1 MGNLNQYLVE
11 LEASLDHL
19 DAATR
24 REIVEEV
31 AGHLKDQAHYFQLSG
46 LSEEESMSKATR
58 CFGRAVDIGR
68 KIGEVHP
75 PRRGFGLSATAIIVL
90 LQGST
95 ILMLL
100 LASLGLGPLHLP
112 EPIVSPKYAL
122 NYLVGFIFALTY
134 FAATYGI
141 WQIRR
146 WGFALAISLQLVELA
161 GVINRGTTWVG
172 FSTAYGTIDVIP
184 LLLVLYLPIAY
195 VRYFQVRMP
204 WSRSGA

>member
-75 PRRGFGLSATAIIVL
+75 PRRGFGLSAAAVIVL
-90 LQGST
+90 LQGS
-95 ILMLL
+95 LL
-100 LASLGLGPLHLP
+100 LAVLLLGLGIGPLHLP
-112 EPIVSPKYAL
+112 MPIISPE
-122 NYLVGFIFALTY
+122 NGLTY
-134 FAATYGI
+134 LAAFVITLTYLAAAYGL
-141 WQIRR
+141 WQMRR
-146 WGFALAISLQLVELA
+146 WGFFLSISLQLLELA

-172 FSTAYGTIDVIP
+172 FSTAYGTFDVIP
-184 LLLVLYLPIAY
+184 PLLVLYLPIAY

-204 WSRSGA
+204 WNRSRA